1 MVINHSA
8 RRGQP
13 MALQRRSQR
22 TRQYRSWQMQK
33 LSRDYITKKTYF
45 ESVFIASNGLIRRVF
60 RFWQW
65 SHLSMGHNGQPLGW
79 IHRNGRR
86 WAWSRRSSGLSR
98 PIWNGQRRKRHDRNF
113 MQIWFIHEFTYDGT
127 ASNHE
132 ESHIVLVYMFVCVY
146 RYINIQKP
154 VEIWFKKL
162 MWRNHMC
169 QHICWV
175 SQLSLWS
182 LPSQGIEVPSSG
194 HVPPTELAPP
204 VSSNPEAS

>member
-22 TRQYRSWQMQK
+22 TRRQYRSWQMQK
-33 LSRDYITKKTYF
+33 LSRDYITKKTYL
-45 ESVFIASNGLIRRVF
+45 ESVFIALNGLIRRVF

-146 RYINIQKP
+146 RYINIQKT
-154 VEIWFKKL
+154 VEIWFKRTDVKE
-162 MWRNHMC
+162 
-169 QHICWV
+169 
-175 SQLSLWS
+175 
-182 LPSQGIEVPSSG
+182 P
-194 HVPPTELAPP
+194 HVPTYML
-204 VSSNPEAS
+204 S

>member
-1 MVINHSA
+1 MFINHSA

-13 MALQRRSQR
+13 MAWQRMNLRR
-22 TRQYRSWQMQK
+22 RRKKNRSWQMQK

-45 ESVFIASNGLIRRVF
+45 ESVFIALNGLIRRVF

-65 SHLSMGHNGQPLGW
+65 SHLSTGHNGQPFGW

-86 WAWSRRSSGLSR
+86 WAWSRRSSGLS
-98 PIWNGQRRKRHDRNF
+98 RKRHDRNF

-146 RYINIQKP
+146 RYINIQKT
-154 VEIWFKKL
+154 VEIWFKKTD
-162 MWRNHMC
+162 
-169 QHICWV
+169 V
-175 SQLSLWS
+175 KE
-182 LPSQGIEVPSSG
+182 P
-194 HVPPTELAPP
+194 HVPTYML
-204 VSSNPEAS
+204 S